1 VDGER
6 IPPFSQIDT
15 YVVIK
20 SQNSWFVTAHN
31 MQEKKPYESQRGS
44 PNESRRMLPNAFLHY
59 HVKSGCTMRSL

>member
-1 VDGER
+1 MDGER

-31 MQEKKPYESQRGS
+31 MQEKKP
-44 PNESRRMLPNAFLHY
+44 
-59 HVKSGCTMRSL
+59 